1 MNLHYLYK
9 KIYDEFLKK
18 YRIDAFATDEFSP
31 TPPYYLI
38 RPVNE
43 LQKNYP
49 VPYGSA
55 LFMDQEP
62 IYRTF
67 LPFLM
72 EDYKN
77 PIICNIEDDE
87 IDDVGSLWTKRLFMY
102 GLKPLMFVSEKS
114 QEVGLVRQKL
124 SNVNRD
130 VAIVY
135 YFYHGLASL
144 DNYRNYWKEDIQVPT
159 SHDKLF
165 ICYQNIVNSYRWHRI
180 QFQLRLRESKLD
192 QQGLISYNP
201 PAKEKLEEVI
211 QTATM
216 RHGNKPMEKY
226 VLNKI
231 DMLTEPSYIDTDSPD
246 GAMSTFID
254 IENCQRAFVHVVS
267 ETAFYNGKLH
277 LTEKIFKP
285 IVAKQP
291 FLLLGAKGNLEYFK
305 RYGFKTFSDFWD
317 ESYDNIND
325 SVKRIDAVFAELMKL
340 SKLSYE
346 EQCAMREQ
354 MQDILEYNWNHFFHD
369 FKNIVVDELTDNMKL
384 EFRKSFYWK
393 NFVKD
398 EDIDHLNKIL
408 KF

>member
-317 ESYDNIND
+317 ESYDNITND
-325 SVKRIDAVFAELMKL
+325 CERIDAVYKILQQL

-369 FKNIVVDELTDNMKL
+369 FKNIVVDELTDNMKT
-384 EFRKSFYWK
+384 EFSNSFYWK
-393 NFVKD
+393 NFVKE

>member
-55 LFMDQEP
+55 LFLDQEP
-62 IYRTF
+62 IYRSF
-67 LPFLM
+67 M
-72 EDYKN
+72 
-77 PIICNIEDDE
+77 PIFTKSRTDLIDESNIGTRR
-87 IDDVGSLWTKRLFMY
+87 IYLQL
-102 GLKPLMFVSEKS
+102 LKQVFFVSEIS
-114 QEVGLVRQKL
+114 PEVVEIRRILANNKKP
-124 SNVNRD
+124 SP
-130 VAIVY
+130 IVY

-165 ICYQNIVNSYRWHRI
+165 ICYQNTVNSYRWHRI
-180 QFQLRLRESKLD
+180 QFQLRLRETNLIN
-192 QQGLISYNP
+192 QGLVSYNP
-201 PAKEKLEEVI
+201 PDKEKLKGII

-216 RHGNKPMEKY
+216 RHGNKTMEKY
-226 VLNKI
+226 ALNKI
-231 DMLTEPSYIDTDSPD
+231 DILTEPSIIDTDSPD
-246 GAMSTFID
+246 GSMSTFID

-267 ETAFYNGKLH
+267 ETAYYNNKQH

-291 FLLLGAKGNLEYFK
+291 FLLVGARGNLAYLR

-317 ESYDNIND
+317 ESYDDITDNI
-325 SVKRIDAVFAELMKL
+325 KRIDAVLAELVKL
-340 SKLSYE
+340 SKLSYK
-346 EQCAMREQ
+346 EQCTMREQ
-354 MQDILEYNWNHFFHD
+354 MQDILEHNWHHFYHNLKD
-369 FKNIVVDELTDNMKL
+369 IIVDELTDNMKR
-384 EFRKSFYWK
+384 EFSQSYFWK
-393 NFVKD
+393 NFVKE

>member
-9 KIYDEFLKK
+9 KIYNEFLKK

-38 RPVNE
+38 RSVNE
-43 LQKNYP
+43 LQKNYS

-67 LPFLM
+67 LPMFDDDNGVVTS
-72 EDYKN
+72 DYDLN
-77 PIICNIEDDE
+77 DE
-87 IDDVGSLWTKRLFMY
+87 SILWKFRFFAYL
-102 GLKPLMFVSEKS
+102 LKLVIFVSEKS
-114 QEVGLVRQKL
+114 QEVEMVRKKL
-124 SNVNRD
+124 LYGNRD

-144 DNYRNYWKEDIQVPT
+144 DNYREYWKQDIQVPA

-165 ICYQNIVNSYRWHRI
+165 ICYQNVVNSYRWHRI
-180 QFQLRLRESKLD
+180 QFQLRMRESGLD

-201 PAKEKLEEVI
+201 PNKEKLEEIVK
-211 QTATM
+211 TATM
-216 RHGNKPMEKY
+216 RHGNLPMEKY

-231 DMLTEPSYIDTDSPD
+231 DMLTEPSYIDTESPN

-291 FLLLGAKGNLEYFK
+291 FLLLGARGCLKYFK
-305 RYGFKTFSDFWD
+305 NYGFKTFENFWD
-317 ESYDNIND
+317 ESYDDIND
-325 SVKRIDAVFAELMKL
+325 SVKRVDAVFAELMKL

-354 MQDILEYNWNHFFHD
+354 MQDILEYNWNHFFHE
-369 FKNIVVDELTDNMKL
+369 FKNIVVDELTDNMRL

-393 NFVKD
+393 NFVKQ
-398 EDIDHLNKIL
+398 EDIDHLNKVL

>member
-398 EDIDHLNKIL
+398 EDIDHLNKVL

>member
-9 KIYDEFLKK
+9 KIYNEFLKK

-38 RPVNE
+38 RSVNE
-43 LQKNYP
+43 LQKNYS

-67 LPFLM
+67 LPMFDDDNGVVTS
-72 EDYKN
+72 DYDLN
-77 PIICNIEDDE
+77 DE
-87 IDDVGSLWTKRLFMY
+87 SILWKFRFFAYL
-102 GLKPLMFVSEKS
+102 LKLVIFVSEKS
-114 QEVGLVRQKL
+114 QEVEMVRKKL
-124 SNVNRD
+124 LYGNRD

-144 DNYRNYWKEDIQVPT
+144 DNYREYWKQDIQVPA

-165 ICYQNIVNSYRWHRI
+165 ICYQNVVNSYRWHRI
-180 QFQLRLRESKLD
+180 QFQLRMRESGLD

-201 PAKEKLEEVI
+201 PNKEKLEEIVK
-211 QTATM
+211 TATM
-216 RHGNKPMEKY
+216 RHGNKPTEKY

-231 DMLTEPSYIDTDSPD
+231 DMLTEPSYIDTESPN

>member
-55 LFMDQEP
+55 LFLDQEP
-62 IYRTF
+62 IYKNF
-67 LPFLM
+67 LPLF
-72 EDYKN
+72 EDTVVQRTTSN
-77 PIICNIEDDE
+77 ELDD
-87 IDDVGSLWTKRLFMY
+87 DTSLWHFRFFAFL
-102 GLKPLMFVSEKS
+102 LKPLIFVSEIS
-114 QEVGLVRQKL
+114 PEVEQIKEKL
-124 SNVNRD
+124 LMTGRKTP
-130 VAIVY
+130 IVY

-144 DNYRNYWKEDIQVPT
+144 DNYREYWKQDIRVPVG
-159 SHDKLF
+159 HDKLF
-165 ICYQNIVNSYRWHRI
+165 ICYQNVVNSYRWHRI
-180 QFQLRLRESKLD
+180 QFQTRIKESGLID
-192 QQGLISYNP
+192 QGLVSFNP
-201 PAKEKLEEVI
+201 PIREKLEEI
-211 QTATM
+211 IKTATM
-216 RHGNKPMEKY
+216 RHGSKAMEKY

-231 DMLTEPSYIDTDSPD
+231 DMLTDPSYIDTESPN

-317 ESYDNIND
+317 ESYDDIASD
-325 SVKRIDAVFAELMKL
+325 CDRVDAVYKVLEQL
-340 SKLSYE
+340 SKLSYQ

-354 MQDILEYNWNHFFHD
+354 MQDILEYNWNHFFYD
-369 FKNIVVDELTDNMKL
+369 FKSIVVDELTENMQT
-384 EFRKSFYWK
+384 EFNDSFYWK
-393 NFVKD
+393 NFVQQN
-398 EDIDHLNKIL
+398 DIAHLNKIL